1 MMPGVL
7 ENPQQEIGADEAG
20 RGPLAGP
27 VVCAA
32 VLLPDGFDI
41 SGLNDSKKLTPARR
55 EELYE
60 RIVKGAAHRIEFV
73 DPDEIDRLNILHASL
88 AGLARAVVG
97 LGGKQAAVDG
107 HIVPKGIPHP
117 CRAVVKG
124 DGKVAAIAAASILAK
139 VSRDRFMVQ
148 ADAEYPGY
156 GFAAHFGYPT
166 PVHLAALK
174 RLGPCPIHRRS
185 FAPVRAMLEQPCL
198 LDLS

>member
-1 MMPGVL
+1 MMPNVL
-7 ENPQQEIGADEAG
+7 ENPQNEIGADEAG

-32 VLLPDGFDI
+32 VLLPEGFDI
-41 SGLNDSKKLTPARR
+41 AGLNDSKKLTPARR
-55 EELYE
+55 EALFE
-60 RIVKGAAHRIEFV
+60 RIVAGAACHIEFV
-73 DPDEIDRLNILHASL
+73 ECDEIDRLNILHASL
-88 AGLARAVVG
+88 AGLSRSIVALKG
-97 LGGKQAAVDG
+97 TMAAVDG
-107 HIVPKGIPHP
+107 NMIPKGIPHP

-148 ADAEYPGY
+148 ADSKYPGY

-174 RLGPCPIHRRS
+174 ELGPCPIHRRS
-185 FAPVRAMLEQPCL
+185 FAPVRAILEQPCL